1 MGESS
6 FCCCCCCDIT
16 NTTAP
21 VSSSL
26 DAVTPLTWTFTV
38 IGDALCCSRRYKG
51 CSSSDP
57 GSAEV
62 NWCACAAAPD
72 VFPFMQADFWVRHTL
87 ARCPFLLHLRQFFSF
102 TVVPSNLQELKRL
115 QSYYTVHY
123 SIIRAVTY
131 TLT

>member
-6 FCCCCCCDIT
+6 FCCCCCDIT

-21 VSSSL
+21 VSSSMV
-26 DAVTPLTWTFTV
+26 AVTPLTWTFTM
-38 IGDALCCSRRYKG
+38 IGDALCCSRRYKD

-72 VFPFMQADFWVRHTL
+72 VFPFMQADFGVRHTL
-87 ARCPFLLHLRQFFSF
+87 ARCPFLLHLRQFSASQWYQAIYKSSRDCEVITQYI
-102 TVVPSNLQELKRL
+102 TVLC
-115 QSYYTVHY
+115 
-123 SIIRAVTY
+123 AVTY